1 MCRSDPLQIAAGHR
15 KAAPMLAVSGTAF
28 LPDTLPDTGEPML
41 ARLYAKV
48 SGCPAE
54 THSASRVH
62 ARTRAHNNTHTSNGH
77 PDTLSIHAGLRCP
90 VPKFVADTAGHLRI
104 QPDTT
109 MSDTKKPMREA
120 MPAVA
125 EWIDSLR
132 EAFGA
137 EAIEGSMRA
146 GMRGEP
152 NKFYAAEAGHQVG
165 TQFDREVRQ

>member
-1 MCRSDPLQIAAGHR
+1 
-15 KAAPMLAVSGTAF
+15 
-28 LPDTLPDTGEPML
+28 
-41 ARLYAKV
+41 
-48 SGCPAE
+48 
-54 THSASRVH
+54 
-62 ARTRAHNNTHTSNGH
+62 
-77 PDTLSIHAGLRCP
+77 
-90 VPKFVADTAGHLRI
+90 
-104 QPDTT
+104 

-125 EWIDSLR
+125 VWIDSLR

-165 TQFDREVRQ
+165 TQFDHEVRR